1 MDGRNKEEIT
11 LDLREIFTIIY
22 DKIWIIL
29 CVAVLGFV
37 LAFGYTKFCIP
48 YQYTSYVSM
57 YVKNATNK
65 AAVDIV
71 NSSDMT
77 ASQELAATCIAILQE
92 DVVTD
97 EVGDMLL
104 QNYTVDELMPYFV
117 IEENGDGTYK
127 IMTSSVLSKLYYST
141 VNETELIRVTATCG
155 DPVIAA
161 DMCNYV
167 AEIAP
172 DILVRVVGAGAVE
185 AVGVAKVPIYPSAPN
200 AAKNAVI
207 GFLAGFILAFGFFV
221 FRYLIDN
228 TIKSGDDAVQRFNL
242 PLIGEIPFYEFGNQ
256 NKSKNKNTNKILARL
271 GLKKNT
277 EESDRERQTMLDVDV
292 PFAVQEAYNTMRNN
306 MMFSLSTEKKNVF
319 VVSSPLPSEGKSTST
334 ANLCISIGET
344 DSRVLLVDADLRKP
358 VQHKMFN
365 LTNKQGLSTVL
376 AGMCSFDRAVHK
388 KVHHNLD
395 VLTAGP
401 VPPNPSQMLAA
412 ENMVNFINSAS
423 ELYDYVVIDTSPIN
437 VVSDALVFAKQ
448 TAGLI
453 LVTRQDIT
461 TYDQVEKAVSSTEMF
476 DVNLLGIVVNSVAAS
491 GGKYGRYGKYGYKY
505 GYGKYGYKYGYGN
518 EGTGQKK

>member
-1 MDGRNKEEIT
+1 MEDKSYIEKTI
-11 LDLREIFTIIY
+11 DLREIFDILLA
-22 DKIWIIL
+22 KKWIVI
-29 CVAVLGFV
+29 CAAVFGFV
-37 LAFGYTKFCIP
+37 CAFGYTKLCVP
-48 YQYTSYVSM
+48 YQYTSSVSM

-65 AAVDIV
+65 SAVDIV

-77 ASQELAATCIAILQE
+77 ASQELAETCIAILQE
-92 DVVTD
+92 DVVVD
-97 EVGDMLL
+97 EIGDMLL
-104 QNYTVDELMPYFV
+104 QNYTVEELTPYFIV
-117 IEENGDGTYK
+117 EQNGDGTYSL
-127 IMTSSVLSKLYYST
+127 MTSSVISKLYYST

-185 AVGVAKVPIYPSAPN
+185 AVGVAKVPSYPSAPN
-200 AAKNAVI
+200 ANKNAVI
-207 GFLAGFILAFGFFV
+207 GFLLGFILALGINV
-221 FRYLIDN
+221 FKYLIDN

-242 PLIGEIPFYEFGNQ
+242 PLIGEIPFYEFNGQ
-256 NKSKNKNTNKILARL
+256 SKNKKKNGILAKL
-271 GLKKNT
+271 SKNNNK
-277 EESDRERQTMLDVDV
+277 EENDKQRQTMIDVDV

-306 MMFSLSTEKKNVF
+306 MMFSLSTERKNVF

-344 DSRVLLVDADLRKP
+344 ESRVLLVDADLRKP

-376 AGMCSFDRAVHK
+376 AGMCSFEKAVNK

-412 ENMVNFINSAS
+412 ENMVEFINSVK

-437 VVSDALVFAKQ
+437 IVSDALVFAKQ
-448 TAGLI
+448 TAGII

-461 TYDQVEKAVSSTEMF
+461 TYDQVEKAVSSTNMY
-476 DVNLLGIVVNSVAAS
+476 DVNLLGLVVNSVAAS
-491 GGKYGRYGKYGYKY
+491 GGKYGRYGKYGH
-505 GYGKYGYKYGYGN
+505 YGKYGYKYSYGDEN
-518 EGTGQKK
+518 KGKDK